1 MAIAKKPKEKVVA
14 GVCVCGHL
22 PCTVKHKSKYLL
34 ACPDG
39 LYCAIRGLWC
49 TNEQEAIKSWNGAVQ
64 TARRKAKAT

>member
-1 MAIAKKPKEKVVA
+1 MAITKKPKEKAVA
-14 GVCVCGHL
+14 CVCGQL

-39 LYCAIRGLWC
+39 LHCAIRGLWC
-49 TNEQEAIKSWNGAVQ
+49 TNEQEAIKSWNDAVQ